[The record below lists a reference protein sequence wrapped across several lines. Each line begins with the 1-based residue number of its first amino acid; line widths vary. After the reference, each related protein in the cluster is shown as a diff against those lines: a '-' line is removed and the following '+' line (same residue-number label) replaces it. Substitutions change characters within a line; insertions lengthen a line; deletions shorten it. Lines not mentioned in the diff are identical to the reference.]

1 MKIIE
6 TSIFTKYIKD
16 LFSDEEYRLLQN
28 ALINNPEIG
37 KVIKGTGGLRKVR
50 WAIKGKG
57 KSGGTRTIYYWSKTD
72 NIILMLL
79 IYQKNEQDSLT
90 DSQTKILKKII
101 DEEFK

>member
-28 ALINNPEIG
+28 ALINNLEIG